1 MNKFIGIIGILIFL
15 LIAYLISAD
24 KKKINWKLV
33 LMGMVSQ
40 VIFALI
46 ILKLPIGQKF
56 FQGISD
62 AITRLLN
69 YGAEGASFVFGDLVD
84 TNKSGF
90 IFAIQVLPTIVF
102 FSALMSVLYHIGIM
116 QIIVGALSKVI
127 CKLLGTSGA
136 ETLSA
141 VANIF
146 VGQNE
151 APLMIKPYIPSMTRS
166 ELFSVMVGGMATV
179 SGGVMAGYVAMGVNA
194 GHLLAASVMAAPAS
208 LVISKI
214 MFPEVD
220 VPETKDNVKVKT
232 EKTASNV
239 IEAAANGASEGVQ
252 LAFAVAGMLIAFVA
266 LIALL
271 NAILGW
277 FGSFVG
283 MDYLSLNWIFGKLFA
298 PVAYLMGVPTGDISM
313 AGNLLGQKVVLN
325 EFVAYS
331 GLSTEIAANALA
343 PKTIVIL
350 TYALC
355 GFANFSSIAIQ
366 IGGIGG
372 LAPSRKSDIAKLGLK
387 AVLGG
392 TLVTFITATL
402 AGLLF

>member
-1 MNKFIGIIGILIFL
+1 MNRFIGILGIIIFL
-15 LIAYLISAD
+15 LIAYLISSD
-24 KKKINWKLV
+24 KRMINWRLITI
-33 LMGMVSQ
+33 GMASQ
-40 VIFALI
+40 VVFALI
-46 ILKLPIGQKF
+46 ILKIPIGQRF
-56 FQGISD
+56 FQIVSNGI
-62 AITRLLN
+62 TKLLG
-69 YGAEGASFVFGDLVD
+69 YGSEGASFVFGDLLD
-84 TNKSGF
+84 TSKIGF
-90 IFAIQVLPTIVF
+90 VFAVQVLPTIIF
-102 FSALMSVLYHIGIM
+102 FSALMSVLYHLGVMQKVVGVISRGI
-116 QIIVGALSKVI
+116 S
-127 CKLLGTSGA
+127 KLLGTSGA

-151 APLMIKPYIPSMTRS
+151 APLMVKPYIEAMTKS

-179 SGGVMAGYVAMGVNA
+179 SGGVMAGYVAMGVSA

-208 LVISKI
+208 LVVSKM
-214 MFPEVD
+214 MFPEID
-220 VPETKDNVKVKT
+220 VPETKDNIKINT

-239 IEAAANGASEGVQ
+239 IEAAANGAAEGVQ
-252 LAFAVAGMLIAFVA
+252 LAIAVGGMLIAFVA
-266 LIALL
+266 LIALI
-271 NAILGW
+271 NALLG
-277 FGSFVG
+277 FLGGFIG
-283 MDYLSLNWIFGKLFA
+283 MDYLSLNWVFGKLFA
-298 PVAYLMGVPTGDISM
+298 PVAYLMGVPGVDISV
-313 AGNLLGQKVVLN
+313 AGDLLGQKVVLN

-331 GLSTEIAANALA
+331 SLGTVMSANMITE
-343 PKTIVIL
+343 KTIVIL

-372 LAPSRKSDIAKLGLK
+372 LAPKRKSDIAKLGLK